1 MNLRPLTSILCL
13 FFVLQTQSQVWDF
26 DTVDFS
32 DADKRALANKG
43 ASLDDLQG
51 LVYNLTKDLK
61 TDTERFR
68 SIYMWVC
75 SNVKNDYGLYAK
87 NKRKRKRYQ
96 EDSLKLEAWNDKFK
110 KRIFKTLLR
119 RKRTI
124 CTGYAYI
131 VQTLSQ
137 LANIDCRI
145 INGFG
150 KTSTGDIE
158 DYKYPNHSWNAVKL
172 NDKWYLCDPTW
183 ASGAQDIN
191 NGRFVFNYNNGLFL
205 ASPELFAINHFPLE
219 EHWFLFDNTK
229 PTFKEFLEAPI
240 VYNDAYQLLAKHI
253 QPLKLYNIV
262 PVDFNINFEY
272 LLKPNS
278 NPKKITLLID
288 DGINSKTVRPDTIA
302 FDRQKLK
309 LTYTLKKRGQYDIHL
324 KIDGQLVATYVYK
337 VIRPRN

>member
-1 MNLRPLTSILCL
+1 MTLRPLTSILCL
-13 FFVLQTQSQVWDF
+13 FFVLQTQSQVWDYN
-26 DTVDFS
+26 TIDFS

-61 TDTERFR
+61 TDAERFR

-87 NKRKRKRYQ
+87 NKRKRKKYQ
-96 EDSLKLEAWNDKFK
+96 DDSLKLEAWNDKFK

-183 ASGAQDIN
+183 ASGVQDI
-191 NGRFVFNYNNGLFL
+191 F
-205 ASPELFAINHFPLE
+205 
-219 EHWFLFDNTK
+219 
-229 PTFKEFLEAPI
+229 
-240 VYNDAYQLLAKHI
+240 
-253 QPLKLYNIV
+253 
-262 PVDFNINFEY
+262 
-272 LLKPNS
+272 
-278 NPKKITLLID
+278 
-288 DGINSKTVRPDTIA
+288 
-302 FDRQKLK
+302 
-309 LTYTLKKRGQYDIHL
+309 
-324 KIDGQLVATYVYK
+324 
-337 VIRPRN
+337 